1 MKKYFGKN
9 TYKSN
14 YEFIDSSIINND
26 TFNDYLYRLRKIALS
41 IFEWKNLPSS
51 MNERAL
57 ELSLYRYGMASLLK
71 DKNYRFYK
79 YKLLFIR

>member
-1 MKKYFGKN
+1 MKRNFGFGKN
-9 TYKSN
+9 LYKNN
-14 YEFIDSSIINND
+14 YDFIDSSVLNSD
-26 TFNDYLYRLRKIALS
+26 TFQDYLLRLEKIALS

-71 DKNYRFYK
+71 DKKYRFY
-79 YKLLFIR
+79 